1 MNTVL
6 YGSFFEWYL
15 QINQA
20 IGMKTET
27 EHYRR
32 WQNHL
37 DDQGQ
42 GYTMGA
48 LYWMLADI
56 WQAPTW
62 ASLGKWNYR
71 LPIYIKIYKITMVK
85 RV

>member
-1 MNTVL
+1 MR
-6 YGSFFEWYL
+6 
-15 QINQA
+15 
-20 IGMKTET
+20 TET

-32 WQNHL
+32 WQNRL

-42 GYTMGA
+42 GHTMGA

-62 ASLGKWNYR
+62 ASIGKSADMRFYGFESQ
-71 LPIYIKIYKITMVK
+71 VA
-85 RV
+85 